1 MTLRRNT
8 MSNIIALFKSI
19 VTTSAELEYARKC
32 EEAALLR
39 RLERAMKHNGVTS
52 TEVLAI
58 EAELANLEVRYA
70 A

>member
-1 MTLRRNT
+1 
-8 MSNIIALFKSI
+8 MSNIINLFKSI
-19 VTTSAELEYARKC
+19 VGSTADLEYARKC

-58 EAELANLEVRYA
+58 EAELANLEVRHA